1 MQLSKK
7 KIVLISGAAGMVGSN
22 LIKRFIKKKNIIIL
36 ALDNLTLGKIDY
48 LNQFIKKKNFFFFK
62 KDLSKNFKDKKLHDI
77 LNNNKLSEVWLL
89 AANSDIRKGS
99 QDSKVDFENTYLT
112 NFTFLKFL
120 RIYLDKDAKI
130 IFSSSSAIYGRY
142 KGIINEKLKKY
153 KPISNYGKMKL
164 LSEKF
169 INKFCTKNKLKG
181 FIFRFP
187 NVVGKNL
194 THGVIYDLNKKIKTK
209 SNYLKVL
216 GNGNQTKPYSDV
228 EEIISCLIFFTRI
241 KFSGSINYFNIGNS
255 DDGIKVKEIVKILL
269 KKKKSRKIPIYQRTK
284 YGWKGDVPF
293 YKYSTKKINNLGFKF
308 KLSSKQS
315 VIKAIDNLK

>member
-1 MQLSKK
+1 MPLSKK

-36 ALDNLTLGKIDY
+36 AFDNLTLGKIDY
-48 LNQFIKKKNFFFFK
+48 LNKFIKKKNFFFFK

-99 QDSKVDFENTYLT
+99 QDSKVDFKNTYLT

-120 RIYLDKDAKI
+120 KIYLDKDAKI
-130 IFSSSSAIYGRY
+130 IFSSSSAIYGSY

-228 EEIISCLIFFTRI
+228 EEIISCLIFFTKI
-241 KFSGSINYFNIGNS
+241 KFSGSTNYFNIGNS

-269 KKKKSRKIPIYQRTK
+269 KKKKSRKTPIYQRTK

-315 VIKAIDNLK
+315 VIKAINNLK